1 MANLNVCAVW
11 PCGLCVLILTLL
23 AGFRSYVARSC
34 PSLPVKLPAKCYAI
48 MKTLSFRSYTPL
60 SWAMKGASSAGF
72 LSGFSSR
79 GGKRDDFRIKRGHVL
94 LLHFSG
100 FLS

>member
-1 MANLNVCAVW
+1 MKSLKYEVKKKLSDISRFILPNHKLCCHRNYCIDNVIIIVNLQLVQH
-11 PCGLCVLILTLL
+11 
-23 AGFRSYVARSC
+23 
-34 PSLPVKLPAKCYAI
+34 
-48 MKTLSFRSYTPL
+48 
-60 SWAMKGASSAGF
+60 SAGF

-79 GGKRDDFRIKRGHVL
+79 GGKRDDCRIKRGHVL